1 MIPSPWQFVILALA
15 SYRIWR
21 LIAEDDPPPLPE
33 WRNRLVGAQETAGV
47 WTFRRPTL
55 AHMIQCPFCS
65 GFHIAWI
72 VTVCWWI
79 QPHWTLDAALPFA
92 LSAALVAVK
101 THAVERD

>member
-33 WRNRLVGAQETAGV
+33 WRNRIVGAQETAGV

-55 AHMIQCPFCS
+55 AHMIQCPYCL
-65 GFHIAWI
+65 GFWLSITIWGAWMLWPEGTI
-72 VTVCWWI
+72 VAMT
-79 QPHWTLDAALPFA
+79 PFA
-92 LSAALVAVK
+92 ISTSVGLIK
-101 THAVERD
+101 TNLGG